1 MPIVAGDGTSLATGE
16 NAHFGVPNADGDG
29 HGSALDHRGGCA
41 AAGEPLLSLALLGLL
56 RSSEVVLASDTST
69 AVLHAST
76 AARSFREESGGV
88 GGGVVVFGRVTT
100 RSAGGLQHAEL
111 LRVGSRS

>member
-1 MPIVAGDGTSLATGE
+1 MRAHDRCDGCT
-16 NAHFGVPNADGDG
+16 D
-29 HGSALDHRGGCA
+29 HGSA
-41 AAGEPLLSLALLGLL
+41 LALLGLL

-88 GGGVVVFGRVTT
+88 GGGVVVFGRVAT